1 MARYRVL
8 EKSFLNFQLVE
19 PGVEVD
25 YDGKPDGNLEPLD
38 DAAKDASEARI
49 AELAAQRKA
58 ADEAKKKFDDL
69 L

>member
-19 PGVEVD
+19 PGVEID

-38 DAAKDASEARI
+38 DAAKAAVEAR
-49 AELAAQRKA
+49 ADELAAQREA
-58 ADEAKKKFDDL
+58 VEAAKKKFDDL